1 MHILLVLSVEL
12 AARMLK
18 EGLRLCKLPVAH
30 AAVVTELQETDLK
43 KNTVRRGLKLS
54 NHNLLSH
61 HDSVLSLDVGLELR
75 SVLRQEVGVVVLVPT
90 QATPSEGV
98 KPVSRDGEQ

>member
-30 AAVVTELQETDLK
+30 AAVVTELQETDL
-43 KNTVRRGLKLS
+43 NTVRRGLKLS

-75 SVLRQEVGVVVLVPT
+75 SVLRQKVGVVVLVPT